1 MKSRAFV
8 MGSWINI
15 LQMAA
20 YAFKEQFRRGCFFSS
35 VRYNEG
41 RYLPRTE
48 PYRCGKGMYAFGYS
62 RGVFNMAQTTF
73 SVRMEEGLKRQFE
86 GLCQEFGMNM
96 ATAIHVF
103 VRAVVRERR
112 IPFEISSLETEL
124 TREGAM
130 QAFMTLRQEAKRSGA
145 VDMTLEEINREI
157 EMARQGAGK

>member
-1 MKSRAFV
+1 
-8 MGSWINI
+8 
-15 LQMAA
+15 
-20 YAFKEQFRRGCFFSS
+20 
-35 VRYNEG
+35 
-41 RYLPRTE
+41 
-48 PYRCGKGMYAFGYS
+48 
-62 RGVFNMAQTTF
+62 MAQTTF
-73 SVRMEEGLKRQFE
+73 SVRMEERLKRQFE

-103 VRAVVRERR
+103 VKAVVRERR

-130 QAFMTLRQEAKRSGA
+130 QAFMALRQEAKRSGA

>member
-1 MKSRAFV
+1 
-8 MGSWINI
+8 
-15 LQMAA
+15 
-20 YAFKEQFRRGCFFSS
+20 
-35 VRYNEG
+35 
-41 RYLPRTE
+41 
-48 PYRCGKGMYAFGYS
+48 
-62 RGVFNMAQTTF
+62 MAQTTF

-112 IPFEISSLETEL
+112 IPFEISSETEL

-145 VDMTLEEINREI
+145 ADMTLEEINREI
-157 EMARQGAGK
+157 EMAR

>member
-1 MKSRAFV
+1 
-8 MGSWINI
+8 
-15 LQMAA
+15 
-20 YAFKEQFRRGCFFSS
+20 
-35 VRYNEG
+35 
-41 RYLPRTE
+41 
-48 PYRCGKGMYAFGYS
+48 
-62 RGVFNMAQTTF
+62 MAQTTF

-96 ATAIHVF
+96 ATAVHVF

>member
-1 MKSRAFV
+1 MIRLFGAVAFFRLFAIMEIGIRREKSRTGAV
-8 MGSWINI
+8 RECMLLDIQGGCSIW
-15 LQMAA
+15 
-20 YAFKEQFRRGCFFSS
+20 RR
-35 VRYNEG
+35 
-41 RYLPRTE
+41 
-48 PYRCGKGMYAFGYS
+48 
-62 RGVFNMAQTTF
+62 Q
-73 SVRMEEGLKRQFE
+73 EGLKRQFE

>member
-1 MKSRAFV
+1 MPRMPRIYFGAVAFFRLFAIMKVDIRREQSRT
-8 MGSWINI
+8 G
-15 LQMAA
+15 AA
-20 YAFKEQFRRGCFFSS
+20 RECMLLDIQG
-35 VRYNEG
+35 
-41 RYLPRTE
+41 
-48 PYRCGKGMYAFGYS
+48 
-62 RGVFNMAQTTF
+62 GVFNMAQTTF

-130 QAFMTLRQEAKRSGA
+130 QAFMTLRQEVKRSGA

>member
-1 MKSRAFV
+1 
-8 MGSWINI
+8 
-15 LQMAA
+15 
-20 YAFKEQFRRGCFFSS
+20 
-35 VRYNEG
+35 
-41 RYLPRTE
+41 
-48 PYRCGKGMYAFGYS
+48 
-62 RGVFNMAQTTF
+62 MAQTTF

-112 IPFEISSLETEL
+112 IPFEISSETEL

-130 QAFMTLRQEAKRSGA
+130 QAFMNLRQEAKRSGA

-157 EMARQGAGK
+157 EMARQGARR

>member
-1 MKSRAFV
+1 
-8 MGSWINI
+8 
-15 LQMAA
+15 
-20 YAFKEQFRRGCFFSS
+20 
-35 VRYNEG
+35 
-41 RYLPRTE
+41 
-48 PYRCGKGMYAFGYS
+48 
-62 RGVFNMAQTTF
+62 MAQTTF

-157 EMARQGAGK
+157 AMVRQGAGK